1 MAPGHRL
8 SPITST
14 SKNVPLNAPPVSC
27 WHFQAL
33 KDNFLVLQVLM
44 LSMWEHK
51 RMVIDN
57 FSKTRIKGSMLQVN
71 HIRLS
76 YGPRLVLDDV
86 SFTVAPGEKAG
97 LIGVNGAGKS
107 SLLKIVARVQEAD
120 SSTIMLPRS
129 YGYLSQD
136 VAHDYE
142 IAPGQGTSV
151 RNFIFSSTSLNTAID
166 TYETLTHKI
175 AEAAND
181 ADLPILLKHFE
192 EAQDTLDRL
201 SYYDAD
207 ARAEQLVSGLNLGGV
222 TLDRQVHTLSGGQK
236 TKLTLARLLFQA
248 PDLLLLDEPTNF
260 LDVDATGWLMDF
272 LDRYKGAL
280 LIISHDLDLL
290 DRSIN
295 KVLRLNEFTHK
306 LEEYRGNYSS
316 YLTQVGDAL
325 ALLERT
331 KTQQE
336 REIARLRKT
345 SEKLRGYGATRVS
358 QRINV
363 DKRIATLEA
372 SKPHV
377 PQASRQIKIDFPVRQ
392 QSGQIVLRAER
403 LAKRYGTKEIFRNI
417 SFQVERGQR
426 LVVVGLNGAGKT
438 TLLRTLLGITALD
451 AGTVT
456 MGDRV
461 RLGYYAQENEGL
473 EYDHTLLSEATA
485 VLPSDSK
492 RVRSILGRF
501 LFSGSRVFQQ
511 VGTLSGGEKTR
522 LALAKMVLDGPNLL
536 VLDEPTTHLD
546 VLSRNIIGEALG
558 DYNGTIIAVTHDIDF
573 VRYLQPD
580 TLLLMPEGRM
590 IAYSSEHD
598 ELLKRA

>member
-1 MAPGHRL
+1 
-8 SPITST
+8 
-14 SKNVPLNAPPVSC
+14 
-27 WHFQAL
+27 
-33 KDNFLVLQVLM
+33 
-44 LSMWEHK
+44 
-51 RMVIDN
+51 
-57 FSKTRIKGSMLQVN
+57 MLQVN
-71 HIRLS
+71 DISLS
-76 YGPRLVLDDV
+76 YGARLVLDDV

-107 SLLKIVARVQEAD
+107 SLLKIVAGIQEAD
-120 SSTIMLPRS
+120 SGTVMLPRTF
-129 YGYLSQD
+129 GYLSQD
-136 VAHDYE
+136 VAHE
-142 IAPGQGTSV
+142 TSVAEGTTV
-151 RNFIFSSTSLNTAID
+151 RNFIFSSTGLDTAID
-166 TYETLTHKI
+166 TYEALTNKI

-181 ADLPILLKHFE
+181 AKLPVLLKHFE
-192 EAQDTLDRL
+192 QAQDALDRL
-201 SYYDAD
+201 GYYDAD
-207 ARAEQLVSGLNLGGV
+207 ARAEQLVAGLNLGGIK
-222 TLDRQVHTLSGGQK
+222 LDRQMHTLSGGQK
-236 TKLTLARLLFQA
+236 TRLALVRLLFQA
-248 PDLLLLDEPTNF
+248 PALLLLDEPTNF
-260 LDVDATGWLMDF
+260 LDVEATAWLMDF
-272 LDRYKGAL
+272 LDRYNGAL

-306 LEEYRGNYSS
+306 LEEYKGNYSS
-316 YLTQVGDAL
+316 YITLAGGAL
-325 ALLERT
+325 ALMERT

-372 SKPHV
+372 SKPNL
-377 PQASRQIKIDFPVRQ
+377 PQASRRIKIDFPVRQ
-392 QSGQIVLRAER
+392 QSGQIVVRAER
-403 LAKRYGTKEIFRNI
+403 LAKSYGTKQIFRRI
-417 SFQVERGQR
+417 SFQIERGQR

-438 TLLRTLLGITALD
+438 TLLRTLLGITPLD

-473 EYDHTLLSEATA
+473 DYDNTLLGEATA
-485 VLPSDSK
+485 VLPADPK
-492 RVRSILGRF
+492 RVRGILGRF
-501 LFSGSRVFQQ
+501 LFSGSRVFQE

-558 DYNGTIIAVTHDIDF
+558 NYNGTIIAVTHDIEF
-573 VRYLQPD
+573 VRFLQPD
-580 TLLLMPEGRM
+580 TLLMMPEGRM
-590 IAYSSEHD
+590 MAYKTEHD